1 MNTGLLRQQVPRW
14 IWERYLLQ
22 MPTRWTWALVGV
34 QDPENHSGKGKVQVK
49 REEASGEPWTKTT
62 VKPEPC
68 SGTGA
73 VSSSGIKVTP
83 HGAEDVYLQGSS
95 VRRALEAA
103 ALVTCCLSA
112 CSQKCSRSQCLIVP
126 LIVALT

>member
-1 MNTGLLRQQVPRW
+1 MDMGTLSAPDANQMDMGSGGGSGPREPLRQREGAV
-14 IWERYLLQ
+14 
-22 MPTRWTWALVGV
+22 
-34 QDPENHSGKGKVQVK
+34 KVQVK